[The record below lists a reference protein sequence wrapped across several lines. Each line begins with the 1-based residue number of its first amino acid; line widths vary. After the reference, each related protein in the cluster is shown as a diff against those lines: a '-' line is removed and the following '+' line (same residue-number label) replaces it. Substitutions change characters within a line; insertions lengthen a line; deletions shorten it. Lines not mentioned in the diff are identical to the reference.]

1 MNIRMKRGMA
11 LVLMASLLLAGSAQ
25 ALFGLGKSKPETVS
39 PENGPTARDLE
50 IRTYRSIPYL
60 GQLEAADPDGGELTF
75 AIVTQPKKG
84 TVTVEGANFT
94 YTPKENAAGGDSFT
108 YSAANSAGAV
118 SLPATVTVTIE
129 KTRSGV
135 TYADTG
141 EATATAAQDL
151 AERGVF
157 TGAKIGD
164 KWYFE
169 PDRTVSRGEFLAMVL
184 ETAGA
189 EVTDV
194 TMTGFRDDDAIPTW
208 AKSYAAAG
216 VAEGI
221 LRGKPTENGAVFSC
235 EDPISFSE
243 AATVLNR
250 VLDLGDVELEVW
262 FADREAVPSWAAQ
275 AVGNMEALNV
285 LSVGSFGSERLETA
299 VTRADAARMLS
310 AAGTLLRGEKDTGRD
325 ALDWISW
332 CAAHGAGEICLN
344 SIDTDGVRHG
354 FDLEMLD
361 AVAARVNIPIIA
373 SGGAG
378 KKEDFLE
385 LFHHKGIDAG
395 LAAGIFHQK
404 LLGIREL
411 KEYLNASG
419 VEMRL

>member
-50 IRTYRSIPYL
+50 IRTYRGIPYL

-216 VAEGI
+216 VAAERGEGYRPAGSAEKVLTPQGRTHPQNDASSLPVRAGC
-221 LRGKPTENGAVFSC
+221 LRLNRTGGKVHIVFS
-235 EDPISFSE
+235 
-243 AATVLNR
+243 
-250 VLDLGDVELEVW
+250 
-262 FADREAVPSWAAQ
+262 
-275 AVGNMEALNV
+275 
-285 LSVGSFGSERLETA
+285 
-299 VTRADAARMLS
+299 
-310 AAGTLLRGEKDTGRD
+310 
-325 ALDWISW
+325 
-332 CAAHGAGEICLN
+332 
-344 SIDTDGVRHG
+344 
-354 FDLEMLD
+354 
-361 AVAARVNIPIIA
+361 
-373 SGGAG
+373 GG
-378 KKEDFLE
+378 LC
-385 LFHHKGIDAG
+385 
-395 LAAGIFHQK
+395 
-404 LLGIREL
+404 
-411 KEYLNASG
+411 
-419 VEMRL
+419 

>member
-25 ALFGLGKSKPETVS
+25 ALFGLGKSKPEAVS

-50 IRTYRSIPYL
+50 IRTYRGIPYL

-208 AKSYAAAG
+208 AKSYAC
-216 VAEGI
+216 
-221 LRGKPTENGAVFSC
+221 LFYTSPSPR
-235 EDPISFSE
+235 DP
-243 AATVLNR
+243 
-250 VLDLGDVELEVW
+250 
-262 FADREAVPSWAAQ
+262 
-275 AVGNMEALNV
+275 
-285 LSVGSFGSERLETA
+285 
-299 VTRADAARMLS
+299 
-310 AAGTLLRGEKDTGRD
+310 
-325 ALDWISW
+325 
-332 CAAHGAGEICLN
+332 
-344 SIDTDGVRHG
+344 
-354 FDLEMLD
+354 
-361 AVAARVNIPIIA
+361 
-373 SGGAG
+373 
-378 KKEDFLE
+378 
-385 LFHHKGIDAG
+385 
-395 LAAGIFHQK
+395 
-404 LLGIREL
+404 
-411 KEYLNASG
+411 
-419 VEMRL
+419 

>member
-1 MNIRMKRGMA
+1 M
-11 LVLMASLLLAGSAQ
+11 
-25 ALFGLGKSKPETVS
+25 
-39 PENGPTARDLE
+39 
-50 IRTYRSIPYL
+50 
-60 GQLEAADPDGGELTF
+60 
-75 AIVTQPKKG
+75 
-84 TVTVEGANFT
+84 
-94 YTPKENAAGGDSFT
+94 
-108 YSAANSAGAV
+108 
-118 SLPATVTVTIE
+118 TVTIE

-141 EATATAAQDL
+141 EVTATAAQDL

-157 TGAKIGD
+157 IGAKIGD

-221 LRGKPTENGAVFSC
+221 LRGKPTEDGAVFSC
-235 EDPISFSE
+235 EEPISFSE

-262 FADREAVPSWAAQ
+262 FADREAAPSWAAQ

-285 LSVGSFGSERLETA
+285 LSVGSFGSDRLETA

-310 AAGTLLRGEKDTGRD
+310 AAGTLLRGEKDTG
-325 ALDWISW
+325 
-332 CAAHGAGEICLN
+332 
-344 SIDTDGVRHG
+344 
-354 FDLEMLD
+354 
-361 AVAARVNIPIIA
+361 
-373 SGGAG
+373 
-378 KKEDFLE
+378 
-385 LFHHKGIDAG
+385 
-395 LAAGIFHQK
+395 
-404 LLGIREL
+404 LLGLL
-411 KEYLNASG
+411 KKVLTPQGRTHPQNDASSLPVRAGCLPSEQNRGKSSYCIQRGFVLNYYNYN
-419 VEMRL
+419 RLK

>member
-11 LVLMASLLLAGSAQ
+11 LALTASLLLAGSAQ

-50 IRTYRSIPYL
+50 IRTYRGIPYL

-189 EVTDV
+189 EAPFY
-194 TMTGFRDDDAIPTW
+194 TG
-208 AKSYAAAG
+208 
-216 VAEGI
+216 E
-221 LRGKPTENGAVFSC
+221 
-235 EDPISFSE
+235 ED
-243 AATVLNR
+243 
-250 VLDLGDVELEVW
+250 
-262 FADREAVPSWAAQ
+262 
-275 AVGNMEALNV
+275 
-285 LSVGSFGSERLETA
+285 
-299 VTRADAARMLS
+299 
-310 AAGTLLRGEKDTGRD
+310 
-325 ALDWISW
+325 
-332 CAAHGAGEICLN
+332 
-344 SIDTDGVRHG
+344 
-354 FDLEMLD
+354 
-361 AVAARVNIPIIA
+361 
-373 SGGAG
+373 
-378 KKEDFLE
+378 
-385 LFHHKGIDAG
+385 
-395 LAAGIFHQK
+395 
-404 LLGIREL
+404 
-411 KEYLNASG
+411 
-419 VEMRL
+419 

>member
-50 IRTYRSIPYL
+50 IRTYRGIPYL

-169 PDRTVSRGEFLAMVL
+169 PDRTVSV
-184 ETAGA
+184 
-189 EVTDV
+189 
-194 TMTGFRDDDAIPTW
+194 
-208 AKSYAAAG
+208 
-216 VAEGI
+216 
-221 LRGKPTENGAVFSC
+221 ENFWPWC
-235 EDPISFSE
+235 WRP
-243 AATVLNR
+243 
-250 VLDLGDVELEVW
+250 
-262 FADREAVPSWAAQ
+262 P
-275 AVGNMEALNV
+275 
-285 LSVGSFGSERLETA
+285 
-299 VTRADAARMLS
+299 AR
-310 AAGTLLRGEKDTGRD
+310 R
-325 ALDWISW
+325 
-332 CAAHGAGEICLN
+332 
-344 SIDTDGVRHG
+344 
-354 FDLEMLD
+354 
-361 AVAARVNIPIIA
+361 
-373 SGGAG
+373 
-378 KKEDFLE
+378 
-385 LFHHKGIDAG
+385 
-395 LAAGIFHQK
+395 
-404 LLGIREL
+404 
-411 KEYLNASG
+411 
-419 VEMRL
+419 

>member
-11 LVLMASLLLAGSAQ
+11 LALTASLLLAGSAQ

-50 IRTYRSIPYL
+50 IRTYRGIPYL

-221 LRGKPTENGAVFSC
+221 LRGKPTEDGAVFSC
-235 EDPISFSE
+235 EEPISFNE

-250 VLDLGDVELEVW
+250 D
-262 FADREAVPSWAAQ
+262 AVPSWAAQ

-285 LSVGSFGSERLETA
+285 LSVGSFGSDRLEMA

-310 AAGTLLRGEKDTGRD
+310 AAGTLLRGEKDTG
-325 ALDWISW
+325 
-332 CAAHGAGEICLN
+332 
-344 SIDTDGVRHG
+344 
-354 FDLEMLD
+354 
-361 AVAARVNIPIIA
+361 
-373 SGGAG
+373 
-378 KKEDFLE
+378 
-385 LFHHKGIDAG
+385 
-395 LAAGIFHQK
+395 
-404 LLGIREL
+404 LLGLL
-411 KEYLNASG
+411 KKS
-419 VEMRL
+419 

>member
-1 MNIRMKRGMA
+1 M
-11 LVLMASLLLAGSAQ
+11 
-25 ALFGLGKSKPETVS
+25 
-39 PENGPTARDLE
+39 
-50 IRTYRSIPYL
+50 
-60 GQLEAADPDGGELTF
+60 
-75 AIVTQPKKG
+75 
-84 TVTVEGANFT
+84 
-94 YTPKENAAGGDSFT
+94 
-108 YSAANSAGAV
+108 

-194 TMTGFRDDDAIPTW
+194 TMTGFQDDDAIPTW

-221 LRGKPTENGAVFSC
+221 LRGKPTEDGAVFSC

-285 LSVGSFGSERLETA
+285 LSVGSFGSDRLETA

-310 AAGTLLRGEKDTGRD
+310 AAGTLLRGEKDTG
-325 ALDWISW
+325 
-332 CAAHGAGEICLN
+332 
-344 SIDTDGVRHG
+344 
-354 FDLEMLD
+354 
-361 AVAARVNIPIIA
+361 
-373 SGGAG
+373 
-378 KKEDFLE
+378 
-385 LFHHKGIDAG
+385 
-395 LAAGIFHQK
+395 
-404 LLGIREL
+404 LLGLL
-411 KEYLNASG
+411 KKS
-419 VEMRL
+419 

>member
-25 ALFGLGKSKPETVS
+25 ALFGLGKSKPEAVS

-50 IRTYRSIPYL
+50 IRTYRGIPYL

-94 YTPKENAAGGDSFT
+94 YTPKENA
-108 YSAANSAGAV
+108 AGAV

-235 EDPISFSE
+235 EEPISFSE

-250 VLDLGDVELEVW
+250 VLDLGNVELEVW

-285 LSVGSFGSERLETA
+285 LSVGSFGSDRLETA

-310 AAGTLLRGEKDTGRD
+310 AAGTLLRGEKDTG
-325 ALDWISW
+325 
-332 CAAHGAGEICLN
+332 
-344 SIDTDGVRHG
+344 
-354 FDLEMLD
+354 
-361 AVAARVNIPIIA
+361 
-373 SGGAG
+373 
-378 KKEDFLE
+378 
-385 LFHHKGIDAG
+385 
-395 LAAGIFHQK
+395 
-404 LLGIREL
+404 LLGLL
-411 KEYLNASG
+411 KKS
-419 VEMRL
+419 

>member
-11 LVLMASLLLAGSAQ
+11 LVLTASLLLAGSAQ

-50 IRTYRSIPYL
+50 IRTYRGIPYL

-141 EATATAAQDL
+141 EAIATAAQDL

-250 VLDLGDVELEVW
+250 VP
-262 FADREAVPSWAAQ
+262 DREAAPSWAAQ

-285 LSVGSFGSERLETA
+285 LSVGSFGSDRLETA

-310 AAGTLLRGEKDTGRD
+310 AAGTLLRGEKDTG
-325 ALDWISW
+325 
-332 CAAHGAGEICLN
+332 
-344 SIDTDGVRHG
+344 
-354 FDLEMLD
+354 
-361 AVAARVNIPIIA
+361 
-373 SGGAG
+373 
-378 KKEDFLE
+378 
-385 LFHHKGIDAG
+385 
-395 LAAGIFHQK
+395 
-404 LLGIREL
+404 LLGLL
-411 KEYLNASG
+411 KKS
-419 VEMRL
+419 